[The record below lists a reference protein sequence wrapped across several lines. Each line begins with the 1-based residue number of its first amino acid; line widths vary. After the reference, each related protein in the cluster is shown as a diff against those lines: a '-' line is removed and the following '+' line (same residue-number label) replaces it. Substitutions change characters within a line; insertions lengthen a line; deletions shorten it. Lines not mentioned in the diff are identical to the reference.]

1 MNFRLL
7 PGNQERWHYGSIG
20 LVVIGVT
27 LGIFDHVRWSAI
39 LVAIGT
45 AIYAYVQFT
54 GTEKKRKMELVIPVL
69 ISLVLFVVALVLPHA
84 R

>member
-1 MNFRLL
+1 LNFRVL
-7 PGNQERWHYGSIG
+7 PGSQERWHSASIA

-45 AIYAYVQFT
+45 GIYAYTQFT
-54 GTEKKRKMELVIPVL
+54 GSEKKRRMEFFIPILVSI
-69 ISLVLFVVALVLPHA
+69 ILFVVALVLPHA

>member
-1 MNFRLL
+1 ML
-7 PGNQERWHYGSIG
+7 YGSIG

-27 LGIFDHVRWSAI
+27 LGIFDHVRWSAS

-54 GTEKKRKMELVIPVL
+54 GAQKKRKMELVIPILV
-69 ISLVLFVVALVLPHA
+69 SMVLFVVALALPHA